1 MDQRFREDD
10 DVARVDCWLDDVV
23 RLPIVHAHFVRDVR
37 GDVALVAA
45 RNTAEAAVA
54 LAGRTQA
61 ERDHCEPVANHSVA
75 IAVPVIG
82 SLVRT
87 GAAVQDLPGTTLD
100 GVDEKVVIEAKVRT
114 DELDQIGHDGRMID
128 ERLIW
133 RSPRR
138 GIEDAVVLELVGQ
151 RWALSIGE
159 LVQRCDFARG
169 QDLLEDEVAL
179 QVEQEALLGCHR
191 PILITMSELAR
202 KEVVALLRRLRPA
215 VTEHALVRF
224 GPVGDGGYL
233 VPDDIEGIAACFSPG
248 VGLVYGFE
256 SDCAAAGMQV
266 FMADGS
272 VDGPGAGCD
281 AFHFVKR
288 NVGSGADGDTT
299 TLDRWLAESLPESKS
314 DLLLQMDIEGAEFD
328 ALLHTSDGV
337 LARFRIIVVEF
348 HEFHRLAHRDFFDR
362 ASATFDKL
370 LRNHI
375 CVHIHPNNC
384 CGNAEVAGVQV
395 PDIAEFTFL
404 RRDRVSR
411 RWRRRFVRTF
421 PNPLDA
427 DNVPTNSSLLLA
439 DVLIG

>member
-1 MDQRFREDD
+1 
-10 DVARVDCWLDDVV
+10 
-23 RLPIVHAHFVRDVR
+23 
-37 GDVALVAA
+37 
-45 RNTAEAAVA
+45 
-54 LAGRTQA
+54 
-61 ERDHCEPVANHSVA
+61 
-75 IAVPVIG
+75 
-82 SLVRT
+82 
-87 GAAVQDLPGTTLD
+87 
-100 GVDEKVVIEAKVRT
+100 
-114 DELDQIGHDGRMID
+114 
-128 ERLIW
+128 
-133 RSPRR
+133 
-138 GIEDAVVLELVGQ
+138 
-151 RWALSIGE
+151 
-159 LVQRCDFARG
+159 
-169 QDLLEDEVAL
+169 
-179 QVEQEALLGCHR
+179 
-191 PILITMSELAR
+191 MSGLAR
-202 KEVVALLRRLRPA
+202 KEVVTLLRRLCPVA
-215 VTEHALVRF
+215 TEHALVRF

-272 VDGPGAGCD
+272 VDGLGPGSD

-288 NVGSGADGDTT
+288 NVGSGADDDTT

-384 CGNAEVAGVQV
+384 CGNAEVAGVPV